1 MTDALHQVL
10 GPFTSDD
17 PDSTQLHS
25 LVDRL
30 ASDGFTL
37 PVGSLEELRQPTCCQ
52 LRQITEKLDTLD
64 DDTKDQ
70 LCTYIG
76 NDIDNN
82 RTESYNLNSR
92 ENGSQYQL
100 RPKPRQFFCDQYLAD
115 KSLHHNLFF
124 NHTKHE
130 PLTPVDHH
138 AVGVWR
144 KAKRRSEAEQ
154 AAARR

>member
-10 GPFTSDD
+10 GPFTSD
-17 PDSTQLHS
+17 PDSAQLNS

-30 ASDGFTL
+30 SSDGFTL
-37 PVGSLEELRQPTCCQ
+37 PIGSRKELSQPTCCQ
-52 LRQITEKLDTLD
+52 LRQISEKLDTLD
-64 DDTKDQ
+64 ADTKDQ

-82 RTESYNLNSR
+82 RTETYNLNSPD
-92 ENGSQYQL
+92 NGSQYQL
-100 RPKPRQFFCDQYLAD
+100 RPKPRQYFCDQYLAE
-115 KSLHHNLFF
+115 KSRHHNLFF

-130 PLTPVDHH
+130 PLTPADHH

-144 KAKRRSEAEQ
+144 KAKRRSEAEH